1 MLKIIKIIFFSSIFF
16 LNLNLIGDEF
26 KTIVQAKDENISILL
41 QKALDQS
48 ILKVLGSQKDFDLNQ
63 QSLKKLNPDDYIN
76 QYKFTEL
83 NNEEALEVIIDL
95 KAVQEKLL
103 ELNLGISV
111 LKNLKISAW
120 VLCKSDFSSH

>member
-1 MLKIIKIIFFSSIFF
+1 MLKIIKIIFFSSIFI
-16 LNLNLIGDEF
+16 LNLSLIGDEF
-26 KTIVQAKDENISILL
+26 KTIVQAKDEDISILL

-103 ELNLGISV
+103 ELNLGISNE
-111 LKNLKISAW
+111 KNT
-120 VLCKSDFSSH
+120 